1 MCDRRLR
8 IVLVLD
14 VFWQDDDGRYIVGLR
29 DPHAP
34 VQEMPHL
41 SRRGSLLYEACNVRE
56 HSVQVEFLL
65 VAGAADGRFGLTAD
79 SEHRHV
85 IQLPVIQAGDQMCG
99 PRSAGR
105 QADAELAGK
114 LGFSHGHEG
123 GLLLM
128 PDLDE
133 IDVVGPLQSTD
144 HAVDAVAGVS
154 VDAADTPGVQ
164 AFDNEIADF
173 HGTLQFDRGCFI
185 SSPGAGRSQ
194 TLDRIQS
201 ANRPPIAAA
210 TAVRTAPHAMSGKT
224 TAHSQCLRTDML
236 VSSNVA

>member
-29 DPHAP
+29 DPPAP

-41 SRRGSLLYEACNVRE
+41 SWRGSLLYEACNIRE

-79 SEHRHV
+79 SEDRHV
-85 IQLPVIQAGDQMCG
+85 IQLSVIQAGDQMCG
-99 PRSAGR
+99 PGSAGR
-105 QADAELAGK
+105 QTDAELAGK

-123 GLLLM
+123 GHLLM

-133 IDVVGPLQSTD
+133 FDVVGPLQSTD

-154 VDAADTPGVQ
+154 VDAADPPGVQ
-164 AFDNEIADF
+164 ALDNEIADF
-173 HGTLQFDRGCFI
+173 HGPLRIGRGRFTGRRLVACF
-185 SSPGAGRSQ
+185 Q
-194 TLDRIQS
+194 TLARIES
-201 ANRPPIAAA
+201 ASTPPIAPL
-210 TAVRTAPHAMSGKT
+210 TAVRLAPHAMSGTT
-224 TAHSQCLRTDML
+224 TAHSQCLRTDM
-236 VSSNVA
+236 